1 MIRESWILRNRN
13 VSLDEISSKY
23 NISKIV
29 SKLIVN
35 RDIVTD
41 EEIERYINTS
51 YEMLYNPESMK
62 DMKLAVKILKNKIN
76 NGAKIRIIGDYDVD
90 GVISVFILYKALKMA
105 GANVDFEIPDRIKD
119 GYGINKNI
127 IDEAYREGIDTIV
140 TCDNGIAAIEQIKYA
155 KQLGLTVIVTDHH
168 DIPFVEENGQRKF
181 ISSEADAIINPK
193 QIDCNYKFKKICGAG
208 VAFKLIEALFKELN
222 IDKSESYKLIE
233 FVAIAT
239 VCDVVDLIDENR
251 VFVKKGLELLNNTD
265 NIGLKALK
273 KNNNLGDIKI
283 TSYHLGFV
291 IGPCINASGRLDS
304 AKKGLELLLCDNEDK
319 ADVLAKEIVE
329 LNNQRKDMTKSGV
342 EKAIEII
349 ENTEIGKDRILV
361 IYINNIHESIAGI
374 IAGRIKEKYNK
385 PTIIL
390 TKSEDGV
397 KGSARSI
404 EEYNLFEGLME
415 CKSILDKFGGHP
427 MAAGMSLS
435 EKNVDNLRR
444 MLNEKCKLTDDDLIK
459 KIKIDLAVGLGQLN
473 TSVVEELN
481 ILEPFGNGNT
491 KPVFGVKNVKILGVV
506 KIGKNSNVLK
516 LKLKNQDKILEGI
529 IFNNIDEVE
538 EKIINKYGKRALE
551 DIYSNI
557 DSNVIVDLIFYPS
570 INEWNG
576 KKSLQIIINN
586 IR

>member
-491 KPVFGVKNVKILGVV
+491 KPVFGVKNVKILGGV